1 MSKPV
6 SMFEVLENKKVKICG
21 IKQNCF
27 ALDTLPITKRHVE
40 PVKVYPSLER
50 KKLPNGF
57 IEEVELK
64 DYPISKETVNSY
76 VDGAD
81 YRRDPAT
88 AIANAPKRVNLGD
101 ITEVQR
107 FIAEDPQH
115 ALRSLRNVTSQLEE
129 YIKTQKKEPQ
139 QEPQQEPNGGNQ

>member
-1 MSKPV
+1 MSK
-6 SMFEVLENKKVKICG
+6 SLLESIEKKQVKICG
-21 IKQNCF
+21 ICQNIYRLDSMPLHTAHVIPQKQY
-27 ALDTLPITKRHVE
+27 D
-40 PVKVYPSLER
+40 SLER

-57 IEEVELK
+57 VEEIEVK
-64 DYPISKETVNSY
+64 DYPITKDSINSY

-101 ITEVQR
+101 ISEVQK

-115 ALRSLRNVTSQLEE
+115 AVRTLRNVTAQLED
-129 YIKTQKKEPQ
+129 YIKTQKTDTETKTETENQ
-139 QEPQQEPNGGNQ
+139 GGNE